1 MDKNI
6 AQSQAVPLDSI
17 KAKPKSVSER
27 FTDLQ
32 TKIGTKTDGVKSA
45 KSDKE
50 DFLKYLNVYIASL
63 KNQDPF
69 EPMDASKM
77 MDGAKSMFEMKMQTS
92 MNDKMDRLVEAYE
105 KRGQFAD
112 LLPAVGKIAMY
123 EGNISELRSGK
134 AVFLYNITSDSAA
147 SAKIQITD
155 QNGRAVYTSPVP
167 VKVGENTF
175 IWDGDDLV
183 NKSKAKD
190 GLYKFRVVL
199 YDADNKPQADGVT
212 TYSLSAIEGVEV
224 GQKQEQA
231 LLINGQNMS
240 LSSIHRIL
248 DNDRSSSSSIESVL
262 TDNIKEL
269 ITSAN
274 IQKSI

>member
-105 KRGQFAD
+105 KEGS
-112 LLPAVGKIAMY
+112 LPI
-123 EGNISELRSGK
+123 
-134 AVFLYNITSDSAA
+134 
-147 SAKIQITD
+147 
-155 QNGRAVYTSPVP
+155 
-167 VKVGENTF
+167 
-175 IWDGDDLV
+175 
-183 NKSKAKD
+183 
-190 GLYKFRVVL
+190 
-199 YDADNKPQADGVT
+199 
-212 TYSLSAIEGVEV
+212 YSQPLE
-224 GQKQEQA
+224 
-231 LLINGQNMS
+231 
-240 LSSIHRIL
+240 R
-248 DNDRSSSSSIESVL
+248 
-262 TDNIKEL
+262 
-269 ITSAN
+269 
-274 IQKSI
+274 